1 MPEILPHPFGG
12 SPPDPVSDPQRTLR
26 GGCLQFVSERVV
38 IPAVAVVQKTPDG
51 AEEVDRAGA
60 KLFFCGSDFT
70 NFFFLIHDVPQ
81 PNRGLKVAH
90 PARRFLYVWLQ
101 VKNRRSAGVIPVL
114 PCRSRIRR
122 ECPDRS
128 KEIACSAHTRRGRA
142 VIDPLPV
149 RCERAAPPQK
159 FAGYSGPPAC
169 RARAEFLAHWS
180 RLQIVAGCVAVPPQ
194 PAG

>member
-101 VKNRRSAGVIPVL
+101 VKNRISITSQPLLGKPVKLSQQEWASL
-114 PCRSRIRR
+114 PLGSRQNFGIQSF
-122 ECPDRS
+122 EQS
-128 KEIACSAHTRRGRA
+128 GIARKKS
-142 VIDPLPV
+142 P
-149 RCERAAPPQK
+149 
-159 FAGYSGPPAC
+159 
-169 RARAEFLAHWS
+169 
-180 RLQIVAGCVAVPPQ
+180 
-194 PAG
+194 